1 MTEAAW
7 IHGLMA
13 MWSLDCLQHYVKEP
27 RNAGSNRRLTLQNE
41 TEESKLKDKLADKLL
56 YASCN
61 IGTLVYVRNY
71 PKLMI

>member
-41 TEESKLKDKLADKLL
+41 TEESKLKVYSLKRATLNSQQIECYKLVDKLRF
-56 YASCN
+56 AS
-61 IGTLVYVRNY
+61 
-71 PKLMI
+71 